1 MPGAGFVM
9 RVLIFPILLLSADIG
24 LADQQAAAIPA
35 INQVVLDSIASMPSG
50 GVYQTTVA
58 ATRALQSAARASDGR
73 LILNPQ
79 QAQPSYCSGATYLVF
94 LDTLQRLAKRYRYSL
109 TGPLAEALAV
119 RGQHDGVGL
128 WGRWNANGP
137 GTACL
142 FEELNLGRNF
152 VSFEE
157 AKPGDFMKIFWID
170 TVGKGE
176 RGHLV
181 VFLGRSGQRGNE
193 IVRFW
198 SSNRH
203 PGGFGTKTVPR
214 SKIAQAIFSRL
225 EQPANIQL
233 APRLASSK
241 NAYLASL
248 LTTESSFAEALQQS
262 GAR

>member
-9 RVLIFPILLLSADIG
+9 RVLIFPILLLWVQIG
-24 LADQQAAAIPA
+24 WAERPPA
-35 INQVVLDSIASMPSG
+35 EVPTINRVVLNSIESMPSG
-50 GVYQTTVA
+50 GTYQTTVA

-73 LILNPQ
+73 LILSPE
-79 QAQPSYCSGATYLVF
+79 QAKPSYCSGATYLVF

-109 TGPLAEALAV
+109 TGPVAEALAV
-119 RGQHDGVGL
+119 RGQHDGVGV

-142 FEELNLGRNF
+142 FEELKLGRNF
-152 VSFEE
+152 ASFEE
-157 AKPGDFMKIFWID
+157 AKPGDFMKIFWINA
-170 TVGKGE
+170 VGKGE

-181 VFLGRSGQRGNE
+181 VYLGRSGQGPDE
-193 IVRFW
+193 IVHFW
-198 SSNRH
+198 SSNRQ

-214 SKIAQAIFSRL
+214 SKIAGAIFSRL
-225 EQPANIQL
+225 EQPANIQV

-262 GAR
+262 GAK